1 VKQVAF
7 TFGQAD
13 AAINYAKRV
22 VRANTGPLEELD
34 LLTGLLAYLSVTDYL
49 TEPHFEGKVTEEI
62 MDMLG
67 VRERAALEYKR
78 KFREKVGR
86 ELEARNPVLLAI
98 IRELATEPPIFV
110 AATDAETEDNR
121 RLLRESR
128 QPMAEY
134 TREEAA

>member
-13 AAINYAKRV
+13 AAINNAKRV

-49 TEPHFEGKVTEEI
+49 TEEI

-67 VRERAALEYKR
+67 VREHLTPTGLLME
-78 KFREKVGR
+78 GR
-86 ELEARNPVLLAI
+86 YTQNPCAWHFE
-98 IRELATEPPIFV
+98 RDGDFTTTEG
-110 AATDAETEDNR
+110 
-121 RLLRESR
+121 
-128 QPMAEY
+128 
-134 TREEAA
+134 